1 MVNQDQDTTQNI
13 AYYEELEELINVVG
27 AARNALTD
35 DIVTRVSG
43 TLSEGLILL
52 DRVTRNEGLMQLM
65 RAIDSPD
72 VQRLLIKLSQ
82 ALPQAA
88 KESKKMPP
96 ASGGLTSAIKLISSP
111 GTQESL
117 KLLSLIGHHM
127 RSKDY

>member
-1 MVNQDQDTTQNI
+1 MIDQDQDTTQNI

-88 KESKKMPP
+88 KDSKKC
-96 ASGGLTSAIKLISSP
+96 
-111 GTQESL
+111 
-117 KLLSLIGHHM
+117 LLHPVG
-127 RSKDY
+127 